1 MINKIFKQIWN
12 QRRSNVWIF
21 LELIIAGFFLWTVI
35 DPVYIFT
42 TYGLDDKGYNEEGRY
57 VVRFG
62 GYARGHG
69 MRDTTVTREQQKEAF
84 FSMVQLVRNQPEVEA
99 YYIPLSNS
107 FPNAPGWSGGQFF
120 PDTLM
125 AKEGNYVHSQLYSVI
140 TREGSDF
147 FQTLGI
153 KDALTGDE
161 IRMPKDVDV
170 RKLCFI
176 SETLANRLFGTAQVI
191 GKKVYTSEVRFLE
204 IGGVFKDFKTN
215 DYESTY
221 PLCIEFGDDFP
232 YWGDYAHT
240 ASFIVFKLKEGV
252 DFDAFNERF
261 KKEVAPHMNRANLY
275 FKKFTQF
282 GDYRKSLGEARGI
295 YSNLRLKFS
304 LAAFTLLCIFFGMVG
319 TFWIRCNA
327 RRQEIGL
334 MRSLGAPKSKVI
346 KQFLVEAAIL
356 LTVAY
361 AFSLLI
367 VFNVLVVPEAMSKP
381 VTYGEPLYAIISK
394 WQTPGV
400 QFAMVSIATYLALLV
415 IALIGTLIPV
425 KRAIEI
431 LPADALRDE

>member
-57 VVRFG
+57 IVTFG
-62 GYARGHG
+62 GYTSGHG
-69 MRDTTVTREQQKEAF
+69 LRDTTVTREQQKEAF
-84 FSMVQLVRNQPEVEA
+84 FSMVQLVRDQPEVET
-99 YYIPLSNS
+99 YYLPYFNS
-107 FPNAPGWSGGQFF
+107 FPNAAGWSGGQFF

-153 KDALTGDE
+153 KDALTGNE
-161 IRMPKDVDV
+161 ISMPKDVDV

-176 SETLANRLFGTAQVI
+176 SESLANRLFGTAQVI

-215 DYESTY
+215 DYESSY
-221 PLCIEFGDDFP
+221 PLCIDFDDEYPSWFT
-232 YWGDYAHT
+232 YSH
-240 ASFIVFKLKEGV
+240 SSLMIVFKLKEGV

-261 KKEVAPHMNRANLY
+261 KKEVAPHMNRANLF
-275 FKKFTQF
+275 FKGFERF
-282 GDYRKSLGEARGI
+282 EDYRKFLGEFRGI
-295 YSNLRLKFS
+295 YSKLRLKFS

-327 RRQEIGL
+327 RRQELGL
-334 MRSLGAPKSKVI
+334 MRSLGASKSQVI